1 MKQVYLLHFI
11 SWQTW
16 EQEIKIFE
24 SEDMCKETFDKWV
37 EEHINDRWLDREDFN
52 KVDWLELDYN
62 ELYDRN
68 HCIVICWRP
77 YDLN

>member
-1 MKQVYLLHFI
+1 
-11 SWQTW
+11 
-16 EQEIKIFE
+16 
-24 SEDMCKETFDKWV
+24 MCKETFDKWV

-62 ELYDRN
+62 ELYDAD

>member
-11 SWQTW
+11 SWKTW

-37 EEHINDRWLDREDFN
+37 EEHINDR
-52 KVDWLELDYN
+52 
-62 ELYDRN
+62 
-68 HCIVICWRP
+68 
-77 YDLN
+77 